1 MPPMRKL
8 IETLGSLLSGS
19 AAALG
24 NLRKRLT
31 ESRPDVIEETRLEA
45 LESAMEIQATLN
57 ESVDVQIKLIYAMLE
72 KVQKRLQILTI
83 VLIATA
89 TLAALALAAAWMR

>member
-31 ESRPDVIEETRLEA
+31 ESRPDVIETRLEA

>member
-1 MPPMRKL
+1 MRKL

-19 AAALG
+19 AAALS

-31 ESRPDVIEETRLEA
+31 ESRPDVIETRLEA

>member
-1 MPPMRKL
+1 MRKL
-8 IETLGSLLSGS
+8 IEKLGLLLSGS
-19 AAALG
+19 TAALS

-31 ESRPDVIEETRLEA
+31 ESRADAIEARRLDA
-45 LESAMEIQATLN
+45 LERAMEIQVTLN
-57 ESVDVQIKLIYAMLE
+57 ETVDVQIKLIYAMLE

>member
-1 MPPMRKL
+1 MRKL

-19 AAALG
+19 AAALS

-31 ESRPDVIEETRLEA
+31 ESRPDVIETRLDA
-45 LESAMEIQATLN
+45 LERAMEIQATLN

>member
-1 MPPMRKL
+1 MRKL
-8 IETLGSLLSGS
+8 IEKLGLLLSGS

-31 ESRPDVIEETRLEA
+31 ESRPDAIEARLDA
-45 LESAMEIQATLN
+45 LERAMEIQATLN

-72 KVQKRLQILTI
+72 KMQKRLQIVTI

-89 TLAALALAAAWMR
+89 TLTGLALAAAWMR

>member
-1 MPPMRKL
+1 MRKL

-19 AAALG
+19 AAALS

-31 ESRPDVIEETRLEA
+31 ESRPDVETRLNA
-45 LESAMEIQATLN
+45 LERAMEIQATLN

-72 KVQKRLQILTI
+72 KVQQRLQILTI

>member
-1 MPPMRKL
+1 MRKL

-31 ESRPDVIEETRLEA
+31 ESRPDVIETRLEA

>member
-1 MPPMRKL
+1 MRKL
-8 IETLGSLLSGS
+8 IEKLGLLLSGS
-19 AAALG
+19 TVALS

-31 ESRPDVIEETRLEA
+31 ESRADAIEARRLDA
-45 LESAMEIQATLN
+45 LERAMEIQATLN
-57 ESVDVQIKLIYAMLE
+57 EAVDVQIKLIYAMLE